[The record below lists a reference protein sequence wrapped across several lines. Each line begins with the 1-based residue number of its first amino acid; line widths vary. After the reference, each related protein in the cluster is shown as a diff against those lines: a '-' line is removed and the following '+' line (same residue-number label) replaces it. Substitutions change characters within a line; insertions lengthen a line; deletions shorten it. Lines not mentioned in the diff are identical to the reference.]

1 MGKNIFR
8 KPKKTSEESDSKKNK
23 NKSSSSGFKALIT
36 DDGKDYIPFN
46 EDEENSQDEDYE
58 KLGLPRSFTPEVT
71 DDELDEE
78 LEDEYHEEEEEEDDD
93 EEEENEDRTN
103 WGKRLKEYYVEG
115 SDEESDEEA
124 LEDRIAE
131 AREIAEE
138 MYEDVEEEDAELDRY
153 IESEKEDDSTALD
166 TLIENLSESLKKDS
180 EKIELPENF
189 LKMSDEDKREFLDKE
204 HPEFLLLLKEFKD
217 KSDISREQ
225 IFKILND
232 PKSYKL
238 CTKDGLEYLD
248 IRNELF
254 LMYLSYL
261 TYYLL
266 LKVHGVSV
274 EKHPVI
280 DRLLEIRLLLDKA
293 KPIENKLQYQISK
306 LLNNLKAK
314 EEDEE
319 ELVPKPENIEVDT
332 VKGKKYKAPK
342 HLINQYTTNEEKEEG
357 EGDQY
362 KFMKK
367 LNEIEE
373 YEMDHMRRIPMSK
386 KYKKY
391 LKMMD
396 KNQRNLV
403 GSNLQDLTNF
413 GSGIVGSERKSNASD
428 LNLVAQKLRQS
439 VIMSEK
445 RNNPDLLYTGST
457 IKKAKK
463 GTPVED
469 LHSNKQEKEKRRK
482 PDEVDKI
489 KNKYNK
495 LKEERKKK
503 YQEKNVKVYKPQ
515 PVVDGKREIGKDIM
529 KNRGLVIK
537 RTKTQ
542 GNARVTNRKKF
553 EKKMKVFNAMTNR
566 NRVENLD
573 YSGEETGINVNK
585 KKSLNA

>member
-8 KPKKTSEESDSKKNK
+8 KPKKTSEDVDNKSSKK
-23 NKSSSSGFKALIT
+23 KSSSSGFKALIT

-71 DDELDEE
+71 DDELDDE
-78 LEDEYHEEEEEEDDD
+78 LDDEYPQEGDED
-93 EEEENEDRTN
+93 EEEEKEDRVN
-103 WGKRLKEYYVEG
+103 WGKKLKEYYVEG

-166 TLIENLSESLKKDS
+166 TLMENLSESLKKDS

-189 LKMSDEDKREFLDKE
+189 LTMSDEEKKEFLDKE

-217 KSDISREQ
+217 KSDISKEQ
-225 IFKILND
+225 ILKILDD
-232 PKSYKL
+232 PKSFKF
-238 CTKDGLEYLD
+238 CTKDGMEYLD

-314 EEDEE
+314 EEDDES
-319 ELVPKPENIEVDT
+319 LVPKPENIEVDN
-332 VKGKKYKAPK
+332 VKGQKYKAPK
-342 HLINQYTTNEEKEEG
+342 HLINQYTTNEEKEEV
-357 EGDQY
+357 EDDQY

-367 LNEIEE
+367 MKEIED

-386 KYKKY
+386 KYKKC
-391 LKMMD
+391 
-396 KNQRNLV
+396 NL
-403 GSNLQDLTNF
+403 
-413 GSGIVGSERKSNASD
+413 
-428 LNLVAQKLRQS
+428 
-439 VIMSEK
+439 
-445 RNNPDLLYTGST
+445 
-457 IKKAKK
+457 
-463 GTPVED
+463 
-469 LHSNKQEKEKRRK
+469 
-482 PDEVDKI
+482 
-489 KNKYNK
+489 
-495 LKEERKKK
+495 
-503 YQEKNVKVYKPQ
+503 
-515 PVVDGKREIGKDIM
+515 
-529 KNRGLVIK
+529 
-537 RTKTQ
+537 
-542 GNARVTNRKKF
+542 
-553 EKKMKVFNAMTNR
+553 
-566 NRVENLD
+566 
-573 YSGEETGINVNK
+573 
-585 KKSLNA
+585 